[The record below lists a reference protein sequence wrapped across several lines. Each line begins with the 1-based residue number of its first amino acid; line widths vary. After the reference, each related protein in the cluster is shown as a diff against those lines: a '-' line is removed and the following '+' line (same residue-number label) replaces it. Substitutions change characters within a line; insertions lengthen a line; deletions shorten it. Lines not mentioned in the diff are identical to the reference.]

1 MGEVFRAR
9 DTKLHREVAIK
20 VLPAA
25 VAHDPER
32 RERFERESADDRRAE
47 SSEHRH
53 DPRRRAPAARARRDS
68 ARRRARGERV
78 GSPRAVKMRDHAF
91 LAMEIVEG
99 RPLYEVIPRG
109 GMKR

>member
-9 DTKLHREVAIK
+9 DTKLHREVVIE

-32 RERFERESADDRRAE
+32 RERFEREAQTIAAE

-53 DPRRRAPAARARRDS
+53 DPRRRAPAARARRES
-68 ARRRARGERV
+68 ARRRARGER
-78 GSPRAVKMRDHAF
+78 GWGPRER
-91 LAMEIVEG
+91 
-99 RPLYEVIPRG
+99 
-109 GMKR
+109 